1 MWLCQHFLWDSHHL
15 SLSVPI
21 LPPSLLPSHVL
32 SGVRCQCRCNHLR
45 WVAVVCQNLKDH
57 FDSICHSGGK
67 FDIHMPCDN
76 SLDIT
81 ASDRGTQLW
90 TSILFFFFF
99 CSSRLSSTT
108 ASSNVWK
115 QLQMHLQ
122 EMYPTYRAH
131 RVDSSWWPRWHF
143 HRLQGCSRQTCSLS
157 PPCKSLHEW
166 KASLVSCGGPE
177 YLEGTHTMVQ
187 HSRSQWKVVKVPI
200 TQTVLKWK
208 SCCKMVGF

>member
-99 CSSRLSSTT
+99 VPVVWVQQQRLVMYENSYRCICRKCTQLTEHTESIVHGDHDDISIGCKDAPVKHVPWALHVR
-108 ASSNVWK
+108 ASMNEKHHWFLAAVPNICK
-115 QLQMHLQ
+115 
-122 EMYPTYRAH
+122 AH
-131 RVDSSWWPRWHF
+131 TQWFNIQD
-143 HRLQGCSRQTCSLS
+143 
-157 PPCKSLHEW
+157 
-166 KASLVSCGGPE
+166 
-177 YLEGTHTMVQ
+177 
-187 HSRSQWKVVKVPI
+187 HSEK
-200 TQTVLKWK
+200 L
-208 SCCKMVGF
+208 